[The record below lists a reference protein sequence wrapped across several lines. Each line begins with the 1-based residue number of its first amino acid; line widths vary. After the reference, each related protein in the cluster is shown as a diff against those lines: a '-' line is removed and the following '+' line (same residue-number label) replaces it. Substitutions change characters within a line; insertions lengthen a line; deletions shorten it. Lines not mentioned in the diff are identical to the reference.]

1 MVLDVASTRAEFAV
15 TDYDLDATLSSGQ
28 VFRWSRDADGWSGV
42 VAGRWVH
49 IARSAKGLV
58 VRTAQPIADW
68 PWLAEYFQTGVCL
81 GEVIRTFPDDE
92 PMRAAVARC
101 AGLRLLRQEPWECL
115 VSFICSSTKQIVQ
128 IRQIIH
134 HLCERFG
141 EPIPV
146 PEGQPAAWSFPI
158 PERIAAASEQEIRA
172 CKTGFRAA
180 YLRESARKV
189 AGGEISLERMAGWE
203 EERAREELMKLPGVG
218 RKVADCVLLFAYG
231 FPRAFPVDVWIHR
244 VLWRLYFPRRR
255 KFKSGELI
263 RFSREYFG
271 PHAGYAQQYLFHA
284 ARNSLPSVANGFHR
298 PARP

>member
-1 MVLDVASTRAEFAV
+1 MVPDVATPRAEFAV

-28 VFRWSRDADGWSGV
+28 VFRWSRDADGWSGI

-49 IARSAKGLV
+49 MARTATGLV
-58 VRTAQPIADW
+58 ARTAGPNADW
-68 PWLAEYFQTGVCL
+68 QWLADYFQTGVRL
-81 GEVIRTFPDDE
+81 EDVVRTFPGDE

-115 VSFICSSTKQIVQ
+115 ASFICSSSKQIAQ

-141 EPIPV
+141 EPV
-146 PEGQPAAWSFPI
+146 PAPAGAHCARAFPA
-158 PERIAAASEQEIRA
+158 PERIASASERELRA
-172 CKTGFRAA
+172 CKAGFRAA
-180 YLRESARKV
+180 YLRETARRV
-189 AGGEISLERMAGWE
+189 ADGEIPLERIADWE
-203 EERAREELMKLPGVG
+203 EGRAREALMRLPGVG

-231 FPRAFPVDVWIHR
+231 FPRAFPVDVWIER
-244 VLWRLYFPRRR
+244 VLRRLYFPRRR
-255 KFKSGELI
+255 KLQPAELI

-284 ARNSLPSVANGFHR
+284 ARNFMPSGADGFRR